1 MVSKS
6 WARSGLVL
14 LLVFPCVSRAAIAQ
28 NPPPPP
34 PDTVPV
40 VVTPAQQTAAQRAAA
55 ALGRQVS
62 NEQIAEA
69 IRRSGLNE
77 RQIRDRLRSAGY
89 DPSLADAYFAAPA
102 PVAARAGVQARAAA
116 DAAQTSEFARA
127 LVTLGV
133 LTFADSLR
141 DGARDGLRD
150 TLRDSVR
157 LTMEVAREPV
167 PRREAR
173 AGSLFGKDIFDRAST
188 SFDPVTAGPV
198 DAAYRLGVGELLQ
211 LVVTGQVEL
220 AWQLEVRRDGT
231 VIIPQV
237 GQISIAGLTLDAAR
251 AVVKA
256 RMAKSYSGLESGEA
270 RLDLSLARLRSNA
283 VFVIGEV
290 ESPGAY
296 QVNSLATVFHALARA
311 GGPTDHGS
319 FREVEIRRGGKV
331 MQRLDLYDY
340 LLKGDASGD
349 IRLEQGD
356 VVFVP
361 LSARAV
367 TVQGA
372 VRRPRL
378 FELRA
383 ADGFGDLLRFAG
395 GLLPAAS
402 VDRVQIDRV
411 LPPERRTP
419 GVERV
424 KVDVDLKGNL
434 ESLARVSLLD
444 GDIVKVFTVGD
455 LRRNVVQLAG
465 QVYQPGE
472 FELKPGMTIGQLMD
486 EAQGPMPWALTDRVK
501 VIRALVPTGKSELY
515 SVDLT
520 TPAGRAFALREFDS
534 VDVLDGR
541 LAFAAGQVVV
551 DGAVNNPS
559 TRTFVER
566 ESLRDAIERAGGLKE
581 EAQAIDVSRRRVG
594 ASYSDTTSVQF
605 RFDVTPNFRSDPR
618 VGTFLLERD
627 DHVMVRTSPGFRPQQ
642 FVTVEGQFK
651 YTGSYAITANRDR
664 VRDLVQ
670 RAGDVLPESYP
681 ESFRLVRDGKQV
693 SVDFARAMQGDPSQ
707 NIPLLG
713 GDRLAIER
721 DPKTVFVTGAVSQPS
736 LIRFR
741 PGLSAEEYIELAG
754 GPTEN
759 GDAGKAVVVYPS
771 GFSKRV
777 KRVGFF
783 FHSSPDVVSGAT
795 ISVPEKPLSKPST
808 SDAWARVLSTAA
820 TLASLVIA
828 WAAVKK

>member
-1 MVSKS
+1 MELKR
-6 WARSGLVL
+6 WASSGLL
-14 LLVFPCVSRAAIAQ
+14 LLGVSSVVFAQ

-34 PDTVPV
+34 PDTVPPV
-40 VVTPAQQTAAQRAAA
+40 VVTPAQPTAAQRAAA
-55 ALGRQVS
+55 AMGRPAS
-62 NEQIAEA
+62 NEQIADA

-89 DPSLADAYFAAPA
+89 DPSLADAYFATPA
-102 PVAARAGVQARAAA
+102 PLLARASAAARAAA
-116 DAAQTSEFARA
+116 AAEAAQASDFAKA
-127 LVTLGV
+127 LVTLG
-133 LTFADSLR
+133 LITLGDSLPP
-141 DGARDGLRD
+141 
-150 TLRDSVR
+150 DSVGR
-157 LTMEVAREPV
+157 AAEATRRTAERREPRV
-167 PRREAR
+167 
-173 AGSLFGKDIFDRAST
+173 GGLFGKDIFDRANT
-188 SFDPVTAGPV
+188 AFDPITAGPV
-198 DAAYRLGVGELLQ
+198 DAAYRVGIGEVLQ

-220 AWQLEVRRDGT
+220 AYQLEVRRDGT

-237 GQISIAGLTLDAAR
+237 GQVSLAGLTLEAAR
-251 AVVKA
+251 AVLKA

-270 RLDLSLARLRSNA
+270 HLDLSLARLRSNA

-311 GGPTDHGS
+311 GGPTDKGS
-319 FREVEIRRGGKV
+319 FRDVEVRRAGKV
-331 MQRLDLYDY
+331 VQRLDLYDY
-340 LLKGDASGD
+340 LLKGDAAGD
-349 IRLEQGD
+349 VRLEQGD

-361 LSARAV
+361 LNARVV

-372 VRRPRL
+372 VRRARI
-378 FELRA
+378 FELRTGE
-383 ADGFGDLLRFAG
+383 GFNDLLRFAG
-395 GLLPAAS
+395 GLLPVAS

-411 LPPERRTP
+411 LPSDRRTP

-424 KVDVDLKGNL
+424 KVDVELKGSL
-434 ESLARVSLLD
+434 DSLARVTLMD
-444 GDIVKVFTVGD
+444 GDIVKVFTVGE
-455 LRRNVVQLAG
+455 LRRNVVTLTG

-472 FELKPGMTIGQLMD
+472 FELKPGMTLGRLMD
-486 EAQGPMPWALTDRVK
+486 EAQGPMPWALADRVK
-501 VIRALVPTGKSELY
+501 VVRTIVPTGRSELR
-515 SVDLT
+515 SVDAT
-520 TPAGRAFALREFDS
+520 TPAGRAFELKEFDAIE
-534 VDVLDGR
+534 VLDGR
-541 LAFAAGQVVV
+541 TAFATGQIVVE
-551 DGAVNNPS
+551 GAVHNP
-559 TRTFVER
+559 TARPFVER
-566 ESLRDAIERAGGLKE
+566 ESLRDAIERSGGLKE

-594 ASYSDTTSVQF
+594 PTYSDTTSVQF
-605 RFDVTPNFRSDPR
+605 RFEVTPDFKTDPR
-618 VGTFLLERD
+618 VGQFLLERD

-693 SVDFARAMQGDPSQ
+693 SVDFARAMQGDPVQ

-736 LIRFR
+736 LIRYR
-741 PGLSAEEYIELAG
+741 PGLSAGEYIELAG

-777 KRVGFF
+777 KRVAWF

-795 ISVPEKPLSKPST
+795 ISVPEKPPSKPST
-808 SDAWARVLSTAA
+808 SDVWARVLTTAA

-828 WAAVKK
+828 YSAVKK